1 MKKKRLLLSLAMVTA
16 LFACNGCKKNDKPAD
31 LDVPWAEGRTQV
43 DESKLTG
50 EVLTTS
56 KVRVHY
62 TRTAADYLS
71 WDIWS
76 WEAEPVGK
84 DGAAYAFSMY
94 DAYGVVGDIPV
105 GEGVTSIGIIIR
117 KGGDSWTG
125 KDIEKDR
132 FITVPATSE
141 DGIYNVYLVEGRETI
156 FESRED
162 AGKDAITSAYAS
174 YNVRNKSQMTAMI
187 YLSCDK
193 EKFAAESVSLFED
206 GTEISGYTVKLFP
219 DSHFV
224 QVLMPEGF
232 EYDLEKTYT
241 VRYDFG
247 SSGTAECELALY
259 DIYNTDSFGEKYNY
273 DGDDLGVTFAAN
285 KQSTT
290 FKIWAPI
297 SKEVRLNLYDS
308 GTPSETNKP
317 TKTVALTKGEKG
329 VWSVTE
335 QGNLHG
341 KYYTYTIVNKD
352 KTNEIVDP
360 YAKSC
365 GVNGKIGMIVD
376 FDQINA
382 EIGWDSVQRPENGPV
397 NNVDAS
403 IYEIHV
409 RDMTIDS
416 TSGVSAAH
424 RGKFLG
430 LTEEGTTYQ
439 GVTTGLDHLKELGI
453 SHVQIL
459 PFYDYNSVDETK
471 SDGYNW
477 GYDPLNYNCLE
488 GSYSTDPTD
497 GLVRIKEFKTM
508 VKTLL
513 ANDIQINMDVVYNH
527 TAESDAT
534 NFEKII
540 PGYYHRLDSNFGYS
554 NGSGCGN
561 EMATDHYMYRKF
573 VVDSCKFWLGEY
585 KLSGFRFDLMG
596 LIDTGTMEEVYAE
609 CAKIYDKVMI
619 YGEPWTGGT
628 TTLSSLEQTNQSTVG
643 GLTGT
648 VGAFNDK
655 IRNGIK
661 GDNTPGTGWVQ
672 GNKSS
677 AIPVQSG
684 LMGRFSASID
694 PNRVINYVS
703 CHDNYTLYDH
713 LNLTLTGDRK
723 AHLSDVYKQS
733 EALVFTGQGITF
745 MQEGEDFMRTKSA
758 GTGSQVHN
766 SYNAGDKVNKMD
778 YSLKAK
784 NIEMFEYFK
793 DLIQM
798 RKENP
803 LLRLADKDKV
813 AAQMKFV
820 GDGTSVL
827 AFTVSDPTDGEE
839 ILVIHSLDAVSD
851 YALGGSYRLIFDH
864 SGKVDSTETITSLN
878 LSANGSVVLKKA

>member
-1 MKKKRLLLSLAMVTA
+1 
-16 LFACNGCKKNDKPAD
+16 
-31 LDVPWAEGRTQV
+31 
-43 DESKLTG
+43 
-50 EVLTTS
+50 
-56 KVRVHY
+56 
-62 TRTAADYLS
+62 
-71 WDIWS
+71 
-76 WEAEPVGK
+76 
-84 DGAAYAFSMY
+84 
-94 DAYGVVGDIPV
+94 
-105 GEGVTSIGIIIR
+105 
-117 KGGDSWTG
+117 
-125 KDIEKDR
+125 
-132 FITVPATSE
+132 
-141 DGIYNVYLVEGRETI
+141 
-156 FESRED
+156 
-162 AGKDAITSAYAS
+162 
-174 YNVRNKSQMTAMI
+174 
-187 YLSCDK
+187 
-193 EKFAAESVSLFED
+193 
-206 GTEISGYTVKLFP
+206 
-219 DSHFV
+219 
-224 QVLMPEGF
+224 
-232 EYDLEKTYT
+232 
-241 VRYDFG
+241 
-247 SSGTAECELALY
+247 
-259 DIYNTDSFGEKYNY
+259 
-273 DGDDLGVTFAAN
+273 
-285 KQSTT
+285 
-290 FKIWAPI
+290 
-297 SKEVRLNLYDS
+297 
-308 GTPSETNKP
+308 
-317 TKTVALTKGEKG
+317 
-329 VWSVTE
+329 
-335 QGNLHG
+335 
-341 KYYTYTIVNKD
+341 
-352 KTNEIVDP
+352 
-360 YAKSC
+360 
-365 GVNGKIGMIVD
+365 
-376 FDQINA
+376 
-382 EIGWDSVQRPENGPV
+382 
-397 NNVDAS
+397 
-403 IYEIHV
+403 
-409 RDMTIDS
+409 
-416 TSGVSAAH
+416 
-424 RGKFLG
+424 
-430 LTEEGTTYQ
+430 
-439 GVTTGLDHLKELGI
+439 
-453 SHVQIL
+453 
-459 PFYDYNSVDETK
+459 
-471 SDGYNW
+471 
-477 GYDPLNYNCLE
+477 
-488 GSYSTDPTD
+488 
-497 GLVRIKEFKTM
+497 
-508 VKTLL
+508 
-513 ANDIQINMDVVYNH
+513 
-527 TAESDAT
+527 
-534 NFEKII
+534 
-540 PGYYHRLDSNFGYS
+540 
-554 NGSGCGN
+554 
-561 EMATDHYMYRKF
+561 MATDHYMYRKF

-820 GDGTSVL
+820 GDGSSVL

-878 LSANGSVVLKKA
+878 LSANGSVALKKT